1 MKTKVDVHDLCKG
14 MYVSELDRP
23 WLGTP
28 FLFQGFEIQTDE
40 ELEQLR
46 TLCRHVYVLS
56 GDSLPSPAIR
66 RTKPVSAAPPA
77 ARIITKK
84 ISEEFAVTETSSRE
98 IPRSGMPPSRYTD
111 VTPVEEELQQ
121 AVEVERS
128 ARETIYSIL
137 DDARLGR
144 SVDTPRAKKV
154 VGQMTE
160 SVIRNPDAL
169 VWLTHLKKKHEYT
182 ALHSLRVCVLAL
194 ALGRHLGYGPEKL
207 NILGIGALLHD
218 IGKLHV
224 PIEILDKPEALT
236 REEFEI
242 MKLHVPNG
250 LKILENAEGIPPAA
264 LEVVG
269 RHHERYNGN
278 GYAFGLS
285 SDDIGEFGLVSA
297 IVDTYDAITS
307 DRSYHLSLSAAD
319 ALKIIYEGRQK
330 AYHPW
335 LTEQFI
341 QCMGIFPI
349 GSIVE
354 LSTGSIGVVI
364 TANRVRRLR
373 PRVALILSPEKKPY
387 TPANILDLM
396 NVTHD
401 ANGKPI
407 EIKNMLPS
415 GTFGINPT
423 DYIPMH
429 HH

>member
-14 MYVSELDRP
+14 MFVTELDRP

-28 FLFQGFEIQTDE
+28 FLFQGFVIHTDA

-46 TLCRHVYVLS
+46 TLCQHVYVLS
-56 GDSLPSPAIR
+56 EDARASPAIR
-66 RTKPVSAAPPA
+66 RPVNAAVTPPA
-77 ARIITKK
+77 IHVRPKN
-84 ISEEFAVTETSSRE
+84 ISEFAVTETSSRN
-98 IPRSGMPPSRYTD
+98 ISHSGQPPSRYTD
-111 VTPVEEELQQ
+111 LTPVEEELQQ
-121 AVEVERS
+121 AVTFERD
-128 ARETIYSIL
+128 ARETIYTIL

-194 ALGRHLGYGPEKL
+194 ALGRHLGYDEEKL
-207 NILGIGALLHD
+207 NILGLGALLHD

-250 LKILENAEGIPPAA
+250 LKILENAEGVPAAA

-269 RHHERYNGN
+269 RHHERYSGS
-278 GYAFGLS
+278 GYAFGLTG
-285 SDDIGEFGLVSA
+285 DDIGEFGLISA

-341 QCMGIFPI
+341 QCMGIYPI

-354 LSTGSIGVVI
+354 MSTGSIGVVI
-364 TANRVRRLR
+364 TANRARRLR
-373 PRVALILSPEKKPY
+373 PRVALILSPDKNPY
-387 TPANILDLM
+387 TPANVVDLM
-396 NVTHD
+396 TETHD
-401 ANGKPI
+401 ASGKAI

-423 DYIPMH
+423 DYIPIH
-429 HH
+429 SH

>member
-1 MKTKVDVHDLCKG
+1 MKTKVDVHDLRKG

-28 FLFQGFEIQTDE
+28 FLFQGFEIETDE
-40 ELEQLR
+40 ELVQLR
-46 TLCRHVYVLS
+46 ALCQHVFVLS
-56 GDSLPSPAIR
+56 GDEIPSPAAHR
-66 RTKPVSAAPPA
+66 ARPVPAVLATARGVTHTKA
-77 ARIITKK
+77 
-84 ISEEFAVTETSSRE
+84 EYAVTETSSRE
-98 IPRSGMPPSRYTD
+98 IPRSGMPPGRYTD

-121 AVEVERS
+121 AVEVERT

-144 SVDTPRAKKV
+144 SVDTPSAKKV

-194 ALGRHLGYGPEKL
+194 ALGRHLGFGPEKL
-207 NILGIGALLHD
+207 QILGIGALLHD

-224 PIEILDKPEALT
+224 PLEILDKPEALT

-250 LKILENAEGIPPAA
+250 LKILENAEGLPPAA

-285 SDDIGEFGLVSA
+285 SDDIGEFGLISA

-364 TANRVRRLR
+364 TANRARRLR
-373 PRVALILSPEKKPY
+373 PRVALILSPEKTPY
-387 TPANILDLM
+387 TPASILDLM
-396 NVTHD
+396 TVTHD

-407 EIKNMLPS
+407 EIRNMLPP

-423 DYIPMH
+423 DYIPIH

>member
-14 MYVSELDRP
+14 MFVTELDRP

-40 ELEQLR
+40 ELAQLR
-46 TLCRHVYVLS
+46 ALCRHVYVLS
-56 GDSLPSPAIR
+56 GDALASPAIR
-66 RTKPVSAAPPA
+66 RTKPVTAAPPA
-77 ARIITKK
+77 ARIVTKK
-84 ISEEFAVTETSSRE
+84 ISEEFADTETSSRE
-98 IPRSGMPPSRYTD
+98 IPRSGTPPSRYTD
-111 VTPVEEELQQ
+111 LTPVEEELQQ
-121 AVEVERS
+121 AVEAERS

-144 SVDTPRAKKV
+144 SVDSPRAKKV

-160 SVIRNPDAL
+160 SIIRNPDAL

-224 PIEILDKPEALT
+224 PVEILDKPEALT

-269 RHHERYNGN
+269 RHHERYNG
-278 GYAFGLS
+278 
-285 SDDIGEFGLVSA
+285 
-297 IVDTYDAITS
+297 
-307 DRSYHLSLSAAD
+307 
-319 ALKIIYEGRQK
+319 
-330 AYHPW
+330 
-335 LTEQFI
+335 
-341 QCMGIFPI
+341 
-349 GSIVE
+349 
-354 LSTGSIGVVI
+354 
-364 TANRVRRLR
+364 
-373 PRVALILSPEKKPY
+373 
-387 TPANILDLM
+387 
-396 NVTHD
+396 
-401 ANGKPI
+401 
-407 EIKNMLPS
+407 
-415 GTFGINPT
+415 
-423 DYIPMH
+423 
-429 HH
+429 

>member
-1 MKTKVDVHDLCKG
+1 MFVT
-14 MYVSELDRP
+14 ELDRP
-23 WLGTP
+23 WPGTP

-46 TLCRHVYVLS
+46 ALCQHVYVLT
-56 GDSLPSPAIR
+56 DDPHVSPAVH
-66 RTKPVSAAPPA
+66 RTKPANVTPPRT
-77 ARIITKK
+77 RILKT
-84 ISEEFAVTETSSRE
+84 EPTEFAVTETSSRE
-98 IPRSGMPPSRYTD
+98 IPRTGIPPSRYTD
-111 VTPVEEELQQ
+111 LTPVEEELQQ
-121 AVEVERS
+121 ALEIERS

-137 DDARLGR
+137 DDARLGH
-144 SVDTPRAKKV
+144 SIDTPRAKKI

-182 ALHSLRVCVLAL
+182 ALHSLRVCILAL
-194 ALGRHLGYGPEKL
+194 TLGRHLGYEPEKL
-207 NILGIGALLHD
+207 QILGIGALLHD

-224 PIEILDKPEALT
+224 PLEILDKPESLT
-236 REEFEI
+236 KAEFEI
-242 MKLHVPNG
+242 MKQHVPNG
-250 LKILENAEGIPPAA
+250 LKILETAEGIPAAA

-269 RHHERYNGN
+269 RHHERYSGS

-285 SDDIGEFGLVSA
+285 GDTIGEFGLISA

-319 ALKIIYEGRQK
+319 ALKIIYEGRQR

-364 TANRVRRLR
+364 TANRARRLR

-387 TPANILDLM
+387 KPANILDLM
-396 NVTHD
+396 TATHD
-401 ANGKPI
+401 ANGRPI

-415 GTFGINPT
+415 GTFGINAT
-423 DYIPMH
+423 DYIPIQPH
-429 HH
+429 

>member
-1 MKTKVDVHDLCKG
+1 MF
-14 MYVSELDRP
+14 VSELDRP

-28 FLFQGFEIQTDE
+28 FMFQGFEIQTDE
-40 ELEQLR
+40 ELGQLR
-46 TLCRHVYVLS
+46 AFCRHVYVLS
-56 GDSLPSPAIR
+56 DDERASLAIQ
-66 RTKPVSAAPPA
+66 RTRNTAAEVPA
-77 ARIITKK
+77 ARVVIQKPP
-84 ISEEFAVTETSSRE
+84 EFAITETSSRE
-98 IPRSGMPPSRYTD
+98 IPRSGIPPGRYAD
-111 VTPVEEELQQ
+111 LTPVEEELQQ

-144 SVDTPRAKKV
+144 SVDTPRARKV

-194 ALGRHLGYGPEKL
+194 ALGRHLGFSSEKL

-250 LKILENAEGIPPAA
+250 LKILENAEGIPRAA

-285 SDDIGEFGLVSA
+285 SDDIGEFGLISA

-364 TANRVRRLR
+364 TANRARRLR

-396 NVTHD
+396 TVTHD
-401 ANGKPI
+401 PNGKPI
-407 EIKNMLPS
+407 EIRNMLPS
-415 GTFGINPT
+415 GAFGINPT
-423 DYIPMH
+423 DYIPMQH
-429 HH
+429 H

>member
-14 MYVSELDRP
+14 MYVTELDRP

-28 FLFQGFEIQTDE
+28 FLFQGFEILNDE
-40 ELEQLR
+40 ELAQLR
-46 TLCRHVYVLS
+46 ALCKHVYILNE
-56 GDSLPSPAIR
+56 DIH
-66 RTKPVSAAPPA
+66 TSAALHRNKPHA
-77 ARIITKK
+77 APTPQVRTVLQP
-84 ISEEFAVTETSSRE
+84 SDFTPSETSGRGILRSRTAPNVY
-98 IPRSGMPPSRYTD
+98 ID
-111 VTPVEEELQQ
+111 KTPVEEELQQ
-121 AVEVERS
+121 AVEIEHSTRDVL
-128 ARETIYSIL
+128 YSIL

-144 SVDTPRAKKV
+144 SVDTPAAKRAVAK
-154 VGQMTE
+154 MAE
-160 SVIRNPDAL
+160 SIIRNPDAL

-182 ALHSLRVCVLAL
+182 ALHSMRVCVLAL
-194 ALGRHLGYGPEKL
+194 ALGRHLGYDEEKL
-207 NILGIGALLHD
+207 NILGTGALLHD
-218 IGKLHV
+218 IGKLRV
-224 PIEILDKPEALT
+224 PTEILDKPDALT
-236 REEFEI
+236 RDEFEI

-250 LKILENAEGIPPAA
+250 MKILENSEGISATA

-269 RHHERYNGN
+269 RHHERYSGS
-278 GYAFGLS
+278 GYAFGLQG
-285 SDDIGEFGLVSA
+285 DAIGEFGLISA

-364 TANRVRRLR
+364 TANRQRRLR
-373 PRVALILSPEKKPY
+373 PRVALVLSPEKKPLA
-387 TPANILDLM
+387 PVNILDLM
-396 NVTHD
+396 TVTHD
-401 ANGKPI
+401 GSGKPI
-407 EIKNMLPS
+407 EIKNMLPA

-423 DYIPMH
+423 DYIPLRH
-429 HH
+429 

>member
-1 MKTKVDVHDLCKG
+1 MKTKVDVHDLHKG
-14 MYVSELDRP
+14 MFVSELDRP

-40 ELEQLR
+40 ELVQLR
-46 TLCRHVYVLS
+46 ALCQHVYVL
-56 GDSLPSPAIR
+56 
-66 RTKPVSAAPPA
+66 T
-77 ARIITKK
+77 
-84 ISEEFAVTETSSRE
+84 EETLASDHQKRAKFQTAVPQSKRFVAEKELEYAVTETSSRV
-98 IPRSGMPPSRYTD
+98 IPDNGMPPNRYQD
-111 VTPVEEELQQ
+111 QTPVEEELQQ
-121 AVEVERS
+121 AVEIEHS
-128 ARETIYSIL
+128 ARDTIYSIL
-137 DDARLGR
+137 DDVRLGR
-144 SVDTPRAKKV
+144 SVDTPRAKMV

-160 SVIRNPDAL
+160 SVLRNPDAL

-194 ALGRHLGYGPEKL
+194 AFGRHLGFEPERL
-207 NILGIGALLHD
+207 QILGIGALLHD

-224 PIEILDKPEALT
+224 PSEILDKPEALT

-250 LKILENAEGIPPAA
+250 LKILENAEGLPPAA

-285 SDDIGEFGLVSA
+285 KDGIGEFGLISA

-354 LSTGSIGVVI
+354 MSTGSIGVVI
-364 TANRVRRLR
+364 TANRARRLR

-387 TPANILDLM
+387 IPATVIDLM
-396 NVTHD
+396 TMTHD
-401 ANGKPI
+401 ANGKPV
-407 EIKNMLPS
+407 EIKNMLPAGAFS
-415 GTFGINPT
+415 ISPT
-423 DYIPMH
+423 DYIPMYH
-429 HH
+429 H

>member
-1 MKTKVDVHDLCKG
+1 MKTKVAVHDLRKG
-14 MYVSELDRP
+14 MFVSELDRP
-23 WLGTP
+23 WLETP

-40 ELEQLR
+40 ELQQLR
-46 TLCRHVYVLS
+46 EFCQYVYVLS
-56 GDSLPSPAIR
+56 GDELASRTAR
-66 RTKPVSAAPPA
+66 RTKPATAAPPA

-84 ISEEFAVTETSSRE
+84 STEFAVTETSSRV
-98 IPRSGMPPSRYTD
+98 IPHSGMPPSRYTD
-111 VTPVEEELQQ
+111 QTPVEEELQQ

-128 ARETIYSIL
+128 ARETIYAIL

-194 ALGRHLGYGPEKL
+194 ALGRHLGYAPEKL
-207 NILGIGALLHD
+207 NILGLGALLHD

-224 PIEILDKPEALT
+224 PLEILDKPEALT

-285 SDDIGEFGLVSA
+285 GDNIGEFGLISA
-297 IVDTYDAITS
+297 IADTYDAITS
-307 DRSYHLSLSAAD
+307 DRSYHQSLSAAD

-364 TANRVRRLR
+364 TANRARRLR

-387 TPANILDLM
+387 VPANILDLM
-396 NVTHD
+396 TVTHD

-423 DYIPMH
+423 DYIPVH
-429 HH
+429 H

>member
-1 MKTKVDVHDLCKG
+1 MF
-14 MYVSELDRP
+14 VSELDRP

-28 FLFQGFEIQTDE
+28 FLFQGFEIQSDE
-40 ELEQLR
+40 ELAQLR
-46 TLCRHVYVLS
+46 ALCQHVYVLS
-56 GDSLPSPAIR
+56 GDALASPAIH
-66 RTKPVSAAPPA
+66 RTKPATAVIPA
-77 ARIITKK
+77 ARILTKK
-84 ISEEFAVTETSSRE
+84 TTEFAVTETSSRQ
-98 IPRSGMPPSRYTD
+98 IPHSGTPPSRYAD
-111 VTPVEEELQQ
+111 QTPVEEELQQ
-121 AVEVERS
+121 AVEVERT

-160 SVIRNPDAL
+160 SIIRNPDAL

-224 PIEILDKPEALT
+224 PLEILDKPEALT

-250 LKILENAEGIPPAA
+250 LKFLENAEGIPPAA

-269 RHHERYNGN
+269 RHHERYSGN

-285 SDDIGEFGLVSA
+285 GDDIGEFGLVSA

>member
-1 MKTKVDVHDLCKG
+1 MKTKVDVHDLRLG
-14 MYVSELDRP
+14 MFVSELDRP

-40 ELEQLR
+40 ELAQLR
-46 TLCRHVYVLS
+46 ALCQHVYVLS
-56 GDSLPSPAIR
+56 GDSLPNHALR
-66 RTKPVSAAPPA
+66 RTKSLTATPPTA
-77 ARIITKK
+77 STIATKP
-84 ISEEFAVTETSSRE
+84 IEYAVTETSSRH
-98 IPRSGMPPSRYTD
+98 IPSSGMPPSRYRD
-111 VTPVEEELQQ
+111 QTPVEEELQQ

-207 NILGIGALLHD
+207 NILGLGALLHD

-224 PIEILDKPEALT
+224 PLEILDKPEALT

-285 SDDIGEFGLVSA
+285 SDDIGEFGLISA

-354 LSTGSIGVVI
+354 MSTGSIGVVI

-387 TPANILDLM
+387 VPANILDLM
-396 NVTHD
+396 TATHD

-407 EIKNMLPS
+407 EIKSMLPS

-429 HH
+429 PH

>member
-1 MKTKVDVHDLCKG
+1 MG

-46 TLCRHVYVLS
+46 ALCRYVYVLS
-56 GDSLPSPAIR
+56 GDSLVAHTLR
-66 RTKPVSAAPPA
+66 RTKPLTAMPQA
-77 ARIITKK
+77 ARSATIRKPV
-84 ISEEFAVTETSSRE
+84 EYAVTETSSRD
-98 IPRSGMPPSRYTD
+98 IPRSGSPPSRYAD
-111 VTPVEEELQQ
+111 QTPVEEELQQ
-121 AVEVERS
+121 AVEFERS

-144 SVDTPRAKKV
+144 SVDTPRAKIV

-207 NILGIGALLHD
+207 NILGLGALLHD

-285 SDDIGEFGLVSA
+285 GDDIGEFGLISA
-297 IVDTYDAITS
+297 I
-307 DRSYHLSLSAAD
+307 AAGGPAVFYAGWVAD
-319 ALKIIYEGRQK
+319 
-330 AYHPW
+330 
-335 LTEQFI
+335 
-341 QCMGIFPI
+341 
-349 GSIVE
+349 SIVAE
-354 LSTGSIGVVI
+354 MERGGGLI
-364 TANRVRRLR
+364 THEDLAAYR
-373 PRVALILSPEKKPY
+373 PFWRDPITFTYRGHTIHSMAPSSSGGITLALML
-387 TPANILDLM
+387 
-396 NVTHD
+396 
-401 ANGKPI
+401 
-407 EIKNMLPS
+407 NMLE
-415 GTFGINPT
+415 GTDSLPPFG
-423 DYIPMH
+423 
-429 HH
+429 

>member
-1 MKTKVDVHDLCKG
+1 MKTKIAVQDLHKG
-14 MYVSELDRP
+14 MYITELDRS

-28 FLFQGFEIQTDE
+28 FLFQGFEIHTDE
-40 ELEQLR
+40 ELAQLR
-46 TLCRHVYVLS
+46 ALCQYVFVLS
-56 GDSLPSPAIR
+56 HDDPVSPAVR
-66 RTKPVSAAPPA
+66 RAKPRATPGSLIHHSVTEQAVD
-77 ARIITKK
+77 
-84 ISEEFAVTETSSRE
+84 FAVTETSSRQ
-98 IPRSGMPPSRYTD
+98 IPHSGTALCPYPD

-121 AVEVERS
+121 AMEVERG
-128 ARETIYSIL
+128 ARETLYSIL

-144 SVDTPRAKKV
+144 SVNTPGAKKA

-160 SVIRNPDAL
+160 SIIRNPDAL

-194 ALGRHLGYGPEKL
+194 SLGRCLGYDKEKL

-218 IGKLHV
+218 IGKLRV
-224 PIEILDKPEALT
+224 PVEILDKPEALT

-250 LKILENAEGIPPAA
+250 LKILENAEGLPPAA

-269 RHHERYNGN
+269 RHHERYSGS

-285 SDDIGEFGLVSA
+285 GDAIGEFGLISA

-319 ALKIIYEGRQK
+319 ALRIIYEGRVK

-341 QCMGIFPI
+341 QCVGIFPI

-354 LSTGSIGVVI
+354 LSTGGIGVVI
-364 TANRVRRLR
+364 TANRQRRLR
-373 PRVALILSPEKKPY
+373 PRVALILSPDKKPL
-387 TPANILDLM
+387 PAVTVLDLM
-396 NVTHD
+396 TDTHD
-401 ANGKPI
+401 SSGRPL

-415 GTFGINPT
+415 NTFGINPT
-423 DYIPMH
+423 DYIPVH
-429 HH
+429 H

>member
-1 MKTKVDVHDLCKG
+1 MKTKVDVHDLRKG
-14 MYVSELDRP
+14 MFVSELDRP

-40 ELEQLR
+40 EMQQLR
-46 TLCRHVYVLS
+46 ALCQYVYVLS
-56 GDSLPSPAIR
+56 GDELASRTSH
-66 RTKPVSAAPPA
+66 RTKPATAAPPA
-77 ARIITKK
+77 ARIITKTTTA
-84 ISEEFAVTETSSRE
+84 FAVTETSSRE

-111 VTPVEEELQQ
+111 LTPVEEELQQ
-121 AVEVERS
+121 ATEVERS

-160 SVIRNPDAL
+160 SIIRNPDAL

-224 PIEILDKPEALT
+224 PLEILDKPEALT

-269 RHHERYNGN
+269 QHHERYNGN

-285 SDDIGEFGLVSA
+285 SDGIGEFGLVSA

-364 TANRVRRLR
+364 TANRTRRLR

-396 NVTHD
+396 TVTHD
-401 ANGKPI
+401 ASGKPI

-423 DYIPMH
+423 DYIPIYH
-429 HH
+429 H

>member
-1 MKTKVDVHDLCKG
+1 MKTKVDVHDLRKG

-28 FLFQGFEIQTDE
+28 FLFQGFEIETDE
-40 ELEQLR
+40 ELVQLR
-46 TLCRHVYVLS
+46 ALCQHVFVLS
-56 GDSLPSPAIR
+56 GDEIPSPAALR
-66 RTKPVSAAPPA
+66 ARPVPAVLATARGVTHTKADY
-77 ARIITKK
+77 
-84 ISEEFAVTETSSRE
+84 AVTETSSRD
-98 IPRSGMPPSRYTD
+98 IPRSGMPPGRYTD

-121 AVEVERS
+121 AVEVERT

-144 SVDTPRAKKV
+144 SVDTPSAKKV

-194 ALGRHLGYGPEKL
+194 ALGRHLGFGPEKL
-207 NILGIGALLHD
+207 QILGIGALLHD

-224 PIEILDKPEALT
+224 PLEILDKPEALT

-250 LKILENAEGIPPAA
+250 LKILENAEGLPPAA

-285 SDDIGEFGLVSA
+285 SDDIGEFGLISA

-364 TANRVRRLR
+364 TANRARRLR
-373 PRVALILSPEKKPY
+373 PRVALILSPEKTPY
-387 TPANILDLM
+387 TPASILDLM
-396 NVTHD
+396 TVTHD

-407 EIKNMLPS
+407 EIRNMLPP

-423 DYIPMH
+423 DYIPIH

>member
-14 MYVSELDRP
+14 MFVSELDRP

-40 ELEQLR
+40 ELAQLR
-46 TLCRHVYVLS
+46 ALCRHVYVLS
-56 GDSLPSPAIR
+56 GDALASPALH
-66 RTKPVSAAPPA
+66 RTKPVNAAPAA
-77 ARIITKK
+77 ARGVTNIT
-84 ISEEFAVTETSSRE
+84 SAFAATETSSRE
-98 IPRSGMPPSRYTD
+98 IARDGMPPSRYTD
-111 VTPVEEELQQ
+111 LTPVEEELQQ
-121 AVEVERS
+121 AVEIERT

-160 SVIRNPDAL
+160 SIIRNPDAL

-194 ALGRHLGYGPEKL
+194 TLGRHLGYGPEKL

-218 IGKLHV
+218 IGKLQV
-224 PIEILDKPEALT
+224 PLEILDKPEALT

-364 TANRVRRLR
+364 TANRTRRLR
-373 PRVALILSPEKKPY
+373 PRVALILTPEKKPY
-387 TPANILDLM
+387 TPASILDLM
-396 NVTHD
+396 TVTHD
-401 ANGKPI
+401 SNGKPV

>member
-1 MKTKVDVHDLCKG
+1 MKTKVDVHDLRKG
-14 MYVSELDRP
+14 MFVSELDRP

-40 ELEQLR
+40 EMQQLR
-46 TLCRHVYVLS
+46 ALCQYVYVLS
-56 GDSLPSPAIR
+56 GDELASRTAH
-66 RTKPVSAAPPA
+66 RTKPATAAPPA
-77 ARIITKK
+77 ARIITKTTTA
-84 ISEEFAVTETSSRE
+84 FAVTETSSRE

-111 VTPVEEELQQ
+111 LTPVEEELQQ
-121 AVEVERS
+121 ATEVERS

-144 SVDTPRAKKV
+144 SVDTPRARKV

-160 SVIRNPDAL
+160 SIIRNPDAL

-194 ALGRHLGYGPEKL
+194 ALGRHLGYSPEKL

-285 SDDIGEFGLVSA
+285 SDGIGEFGLVSA

-364 TANRVRRLR
+364 TANRTRRLR

-396 NVTHD
+396 TVTHD
-401 ANGKPI
+401 ASGKPI

-423 DYIPMH
+423 DYIPIYH
-429 HH
+429 H

>member
-1 MKTKVDVHDLCKG
+1 MKTKVDVHDLRLG

-40 ELEQLR
+40 ELDQLR
-46 TLCRHVYVLS
+46 ALCQHVFVLS
-56 GDSLPSPAIR
+56 GDTLISHIQRRKKPQTTAPRATQIR
-66 RTKPVSAAPPA
+66 IEEPE
-77 ARIITKK
+77 
-84 ISEEFAVTETSSRE
+84 EEFAVTETSSRQ
-98 IPRSGMPPSRYTD
+98 IPHTGSPPSRYID
-111 VTPVEEELQQ
+111 QTPVEEELEQ
-121 AVEVERS
+121 AVEIERS
-128 ARETIYSIL
+128 ARETIYTIL
-137 DDARLGR
+137 DDVRLGR
-144 SVDTPRAKKV
+144 SVDTPRAKMV
-154 VGQMTE
+154 VGQMAE
-160 SVIRNPDAL
+160 SVVRNPDAL

-182 ALHSLRVCVLAL
+182 ALHSLRVSVLAL
-194 ALGRHLGYGPEKL
+194 ALGRHLGFGPEKL
-207 NILGIGALLHD
+207 QILGIGALLHD

-224 PIEILDKPEALT
+224 PSEILDKPEALT
-236 REEFEI
+236 RQEFEI

-250 LKILENAEGIPPAA
+250 LKILENSADLPPAA

-285 SDDIGEFGLVSA
+285 RDDIGEFGLISA

-354 LSTGSIGVVI
+354 MSTGSIGVVI
-364 TANRVRRLR
+364 TANRARRLR
-373 PRVALILSPEKKPY
+373 PRVALILSPEKTPY
-387 TPANILDLM
+387 TPATVIDLM
-396 NVTHD
+396 TTTHD
-401 ANGKPI
+401 ASGKPI
-407 EIKNMLPS
+407 EIKNMLPAGAFS
-415 GTFGINPT
+415 ISPT
-423 DYIPMH
+423 DYIPMYH
-429 HH
+429 H

>member
-1 MKTKVDVHDLCKG
+1 MKRKIDVHDLCKG
-14 MYVSELDRP
+14 MFVTELDRP

-28 FLFQGFEIQTDE
+28 FLFQGFEIHTDE

-46 TLCRHVYVLS
+46 KLCQYVYVLS
-56 GDSLPSPAIR
+56 GDALARPDIH
-66 RTKPVSAAPPA
+66 RTKSEAGTPSG
-77 ARIITKK
+77 ARPILQKK
-84 ISEEFAVTETSSRE
+84 VDYAVTETSSRA
-98 IPRSGMPPSRYTD
+98 IPHSGLPPSLYPD
-111 VTPVEEELQQ
+111 LTPVEEELQQ

-160 SVIRNPDAL
+160 SIIRNPDAL

-194 ALGRHLGYGPEKL
+194 ALGRHLGYAPDTL

-218 IGKLHV
+218 IGKLRV
-224 PIEILDKPEALT
+224 PVEILDKPEALT

-242 MKLHVPNG
+242 MKQHVPNG
-250 LKILENAEGIPPAA
+250 LKILEGAAGFPTHA

-285 SDDIGEFGLVSA
+285 GDTIGEFGLISA

-364 TANRVRRLR
+364 TANRARRLR

-387 TPANILDLM
+387 SSANIVDLM
-396 NVTHD
+396 TVTHD
-401 ANGKPI
+401 ANGKPV

-415 GTFGINPT
+415 GAFGINPT
-423 DYIPMH
+423 DYIPLRH
-429 HH
+429 